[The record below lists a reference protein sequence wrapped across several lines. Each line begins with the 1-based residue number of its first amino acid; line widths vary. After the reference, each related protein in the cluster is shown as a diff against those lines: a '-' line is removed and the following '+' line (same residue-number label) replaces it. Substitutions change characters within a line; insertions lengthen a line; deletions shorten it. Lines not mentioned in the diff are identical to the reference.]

1 MRSKAGPKA
10 LALGC
15 ALFLGACNGPEVYMQ
30 FGQLAKQSFS
40 NILGNRRITREE
52 AASIPFASL
61 GYRIGRTNE
70 QMLVLSS
77 QTNVD
82 QLWTSATRVV
92 FLTRQGRLVRTV
104 GLAHDLSAFDASRS
118 KSVPAPAEAL
128 RGPFNSVRIVDY
140 PDLSAYGSPI
150 SCSARLLGRRG
161 VTILGSK
168 MNLARV
174 DEVCRS
180 ANLDWSFTDSYW
192 IEPETGFVW
201 RSIQHTHPKMDAI
214 EMEVLRRPT

>member
-1 MRSKAGPKA
+1 
-10 LALGC
+10 
-15 ALFLGACNGPEVYMQ
+15 
-30 FGQLAKQSFS
+30 
-40 NILGNRRITREE
+40 
-52 AASIPFASL
+52 
-61 GYRIGRTNE
+61 
-70 QMLVLSS
+70 
-77 QTNVD
+77 
-82 QLWTSATRVV
+82 
-92 FLTRQGRLVRTV
+92 
-104 GLAHDLSAFDASRS
+104 
-118 KSVPAPAEAL
+118 
-128 RGPFNSVRIVDY
+128 
-140 PDLSAYGSPI
+140 
-150 SCSARLLGRRG
+150 LGRRG